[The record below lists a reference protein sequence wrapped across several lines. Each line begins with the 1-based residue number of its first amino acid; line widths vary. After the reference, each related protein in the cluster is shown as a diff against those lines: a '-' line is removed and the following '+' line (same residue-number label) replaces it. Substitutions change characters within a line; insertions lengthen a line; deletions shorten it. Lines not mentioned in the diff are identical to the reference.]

1 VNHTQLMHLTENQR
15 RHLTI
20 YLAQVEDAVE
30 SVERLATTPAG
41 ERALRIDRRDLPDDF
56 ARASRDELAAVRGG
70 LAEVARALGLEPLER
85 SRAQEALGLL
95 TIAIVQLE
103 DAGSRGLRGYGEVDP
118 AAPAVLDPALA
129 RLRAMLARVAA
140 RLGAP
145 RRSTEP
151 MP

>member
-1 VNHTQLMHLTENQR
+1 MNLTDNQR
-15 RHLTI
+15 RHLAI

-56 ARASRDELAAVRGG
+56 GPASRDELANVRTG
-70 LAEVARALGLEPLER
+70 LAEMARALQLEPLER

-95 TIAIVQLE
+95 TIAMVQLE

-118 AAPAVLDPALA
+118 DAPAVLDPALA
-129 RLRAMLARVAA
+129 RLRGVLARVAA
-140 RLGAP
+140 RLSAP
-145 RRSTEP
+145 RRSREAP
-151 MP
+151 RP